1 MGTYR
6 WSRVTTMSEETAR
19 RVLVTGASRGVGRAI
34 VKRLAMRHM
43 RVVANARDAA
53 ALKDVARLAPDR
65 ITVIVGDLTDSVQR
79 DALVPR
85 AAEELGGLDALV
97 NCAGVLRHGEVGAI
111 EEQDLI
117 VTLKVNFLA
126 PLLLAQAAA
135 PYLAERS
142 GCVVNVASTLG
153 IRPAPGLAA
162 YSASKAALISAT
174 RTLAA
179 ELAPNVRVNAVAPG
193 VVDTDMPRQLRTVG
207 GASAADPREAIER
220 QLAELRALH
229 PLGRLGRPE
238 EVADAVVFCMES
250 EWMTGSVL
258 TLDGGLLAV

>member
-1 MGTYR
+1 MIEQGT
-6 WSRVTTMSEETAR
+6 R
-19 RVLVTGASRGVGRAI
+19 RVLVTGASRGIGRAI

-43 RVVANARDAA
+43 QVVANARDAA

-65 ITVIVGDLTDSVQR
+65 ITVMVGDLTDTEQR

-85 AAEELGGLDALV
+85 AAEEIGGLDVLV
-97 NCAGVLRHGEVGAI
+97 NCAGVLRYGEVGDI

-117 VTLKVNFLA
+117 VTLKVNLLA

-135 PYLAERS
+135 PYLAERG

-153 IRPAPGLAA
+153 IRPAPGLTA
-162 YSASKAALISAT
+162 YAASKAALISVT

-179 ELAPNVRVNAVAPG
+179 ELAPRVRVNAVVPG
-193 VVDTDMPRQLRTVG
+193 VVDTDMPRQLRATSQVP
-207 GASAADPREAIER
+207 SDNPRFAVDR
-220 QLAELRALH
+220 QLADLQALH

-238 EVADAVVFCMES
+238 EVADAVLFCMES
-250 EWMTGSVL
+250 EWMTGSLL

>member
-1 MGTYR
+1 MTDR
-6 WSRVTTMSEETAR
+6 SAR
-19 RVLVTGASRGVGRAI
+19 RVLVTGASRGIGRAI
-34 VKRLAMRHM
+34 VKRLAMRHH

-65 ITVIVGDLTDSVQR
+65 ITVMVGDLTDVEQR

-85 AAEELGGLDALV
+85 AAEELGGLDVLV
-97 NCAGVLRHGEVGAI
+97 NCAGVLRYGEVGAI
-111 EEQDLI
+111 VEQDLI
-117 VTLKVNFLA
+117 ATLKVNLLA

-135 PYLAERS
+135 PYLAKRG

-153 IRPAPGLAA
+153 IRPAPGLAGYA
-162 YSASKAALISAT
+162 ASKAALLSVT

-179 ELAPNVRVNAVAPG
+179 ELAPAVRVNAVAPG
-193 VVDTDMPRQLRTVG
+193 VVDTDMPRQLR
-207 GASAADPREAIER
+207 GADPAQDPREAVDR
-220 QLAELRALH
+220 QLKELTALH
-229 PLGRLGRPE
+229 PLGRLGCPE
-238 EVADAVVFCMES
+238 EVADAVLFCMEA